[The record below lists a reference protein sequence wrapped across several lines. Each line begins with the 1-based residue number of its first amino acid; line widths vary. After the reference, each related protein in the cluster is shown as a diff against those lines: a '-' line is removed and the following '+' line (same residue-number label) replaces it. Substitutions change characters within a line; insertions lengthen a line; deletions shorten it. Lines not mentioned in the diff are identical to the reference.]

1 MKMSDAEIIKAL
13 KCCREFSDCDGCQYG
28 YLRTGNGLCIYTMQK
43 DALDLINRLKAENE
57 RLETVIDDDEDEAV
71 GLIKV
76 TYCKDCKSSHFDS
89 IGGIC
94 TIRKDLN
101 DNPLKV
107 ARYGYCDAGKD
118 KS

>member
-1 MKMSDAEIIKAL
+1 MPRLIDSEYCGDK
-13 KCCREFSDCDGCQYG
+13 
-28 YLRTGNGLCIYTMQK
+28 LCSV
-43 DALDLINRLKAENE
+43 
-57 RLETVIDDDEDEAV
+57 TVIDDDEDEAI

-101 DNPLKV
+101 DNPLRV
-107 ARYGYCDAGKD
+107 TRYSYCDAGRD

>member
-1 MKMSDAEIIKAL
+1 MLDVTQVIIGWLIFHSIFLFIIISGLIMEIKENKIMPRL
-13 KCCREFSDCDGCQYG
+13 IDSEYCEDQ
-28 YLRTGNGLCIYTMQK
+28 LC
-43 DALDLINRLKAENE
+43 AV
-57 RLETVIDDDEDEAV
+57 TVIDDDEDEAV
-71 GLIKV
+71 EFTKV

-101 DNPLKV
+101 DNPLRV
-107 ARYGYCDAGKD
+107 TRYGYCDAGRD